1 VEKPASF
8 PPHRNSV
15 ISTGAGQLYRPA
27 KWRTCFL
34 SSWYDRRVES
44 KTYYAYIV
52 ASRSR
57 TLYVGFTSNLFTRVL
72 QHRNGTYEGFT
83 STYSCHC
90 LVWYECFGHPTE
102 AISREKQIKRW
113 SRAKKITLI
122 EHENPTWVDLSA
134 DWGKPT
140 EPYQWPK

>member
-1 VEKPASF
+1 MEP
-8 PPHRNSV
+8 
-15 ISTGAGQLYRPA
+15 
-27 KWRTCFL
+27 
-34 SSWYDRRVES
+34 

-57 TLYVGFTSNLFTRVL
+57 TLYVGLTSDLYVRVL

-83 STYSCHC
+83 SDYNCNR

-113 SRAKKITLI
+113 SRAKKIVLI
-122 EHENPTWVDLSA
+122 ERENPTWVDLSES
-134 DWGKPT
+134 WGKPV
-140 EPYQWPK
+140 ERYVWPK